1 MRILLGKTKG
11 VFVIDE
17 GRVQGPFCDGWPIN
31 HVAADPKS
39 GRIYAAGGGV
49 STIRPPTASTK
60 TLLHMARRA
69 WMRPSETPC
78 MGNERD

>member
-1 MRILLGKTKG
+1 LRILLGKTKG

-49 STIRPPTASTK
+49 FHGAEIWHSDDGA
-60 TLLHMARRA
+60 H
-69 WMRPSETPC
+69 
-78 MGNERD
+78 